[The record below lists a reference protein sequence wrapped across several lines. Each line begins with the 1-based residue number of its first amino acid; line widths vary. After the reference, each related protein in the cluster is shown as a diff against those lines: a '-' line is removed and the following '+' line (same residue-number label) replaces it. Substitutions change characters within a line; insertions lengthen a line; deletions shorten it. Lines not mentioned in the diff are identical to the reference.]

1 MLLPAMIRFM
11 SRQVGKIT
19 FEKGAGVWPH
29 ELRTAQALAVA
40 GYNIHFV
47 KKSEVEYQ
55 SSADAFIDGIL
66 WEMKSPTSDKTKQI
80 EKRLREGAKQS
91 PYVVFDSRRMKRL
104 PDDVIRREV
113 EKQLRQIKALKRVL
127 YVTKH
132 GEIID
137 LPK

>member
-1 MLLPAMIRFM
+1 MIRAM
-11 SRQVGKIT
+11 TKQQGKIT
-19 FEKGAGVWPH
+19 FEKGASVWPH

-40 GYNIHFV
+40 GYDIHFV
-47 KKSEVEYQ
+47 KKSEVDHQ
-55 SSADAFIDGIL
+55 SSADAFINGIL

-91 PYVVFDSRRMKRL
+91 PNVVFDSRRMKRL
-104 PDDVIRREV
+104 PDNIIKREV
-113 EKQLRQIKALKRVL
+113 EKQLALIKSIKRVL

-137 LPK
+137 LAK